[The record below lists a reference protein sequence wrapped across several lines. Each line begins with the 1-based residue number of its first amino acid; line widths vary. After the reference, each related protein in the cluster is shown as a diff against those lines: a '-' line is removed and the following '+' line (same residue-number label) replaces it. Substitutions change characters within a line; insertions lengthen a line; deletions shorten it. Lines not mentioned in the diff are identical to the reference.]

1 MYYMKNVIEIN
12 NLTKSYD
19 NVAVIK
25 SININIVEG
34 TIHALLGKNGAG
46 KTTILKSILGLIKP
60 TSGSIFILGE
70 NQLTEK
76 GRNVLKQVGCMIET
90 PGFYPNLTGTE
101 NLSIFAKLRELD
113 KQAVQEA
120 LTIVN
125 LPYADS
131 KKFKEYSLGMKQR
144 LAIANAIMHDP
155 DILIL
160 DEPTN
165 GLDPSGVIEIRE
177 LCKEMKRQGKTLL
190 ISSHILS
197 EVEQVA
203 DEVSIIDEGELVK
216 YINLKKMNENSQ
228 VTIHIFTSNF
238 DKVES
243 VLLEAGVSQHNMINT
258 AKGVRLLSKDM
269 DISEVNKLLTQND
282 VDIEGIMR
290 EKLTLEEQF
299 QRVTE
304 TR

>member
-1 MYYMKNVIEIN
+1 M
-12 NLTKSYD
+12 
-19 NVAVIK
+19 
-25 SININIVEG
+25 
-34 TIHALLGKNGAG
+34 
-46 KTTILKSILGLIKP
+46 
-60 TSGSIFILGE
+60 
-70 NQLTEK
+70 
-76 GRNVLKQVGCMIET
+76 RET
-90 PGFYPNLTGTE
+90 PGSYPNLTGTE
-101 NLSIFAKLRELD
+101 NQSIFTKLRELD

-216 YINLKKMNENSQ
+216 YINLKK
-228 VTIHIFTSNF
+228 
-238 DKVES
+238 
-243 VLLEAGVSQHNMINT
+243 
-258 AKGVRLLSKDM
+258 
-269 DISEVNKLLTQND
+269 
-282 VDIEGIMR
+282 
-290 EKLTLEEQF
+290 
-299 QRVTE
+299 
-304 TR
+304 

>member
-228 VTIHIFTSNF
+228 
-238 DKVES
+238 
-243 VLLEAGVSQHNMINT
+243 
-258 AKGVRLLSKDM
+258 AKK
-269 DISEVNKLLTQND
+269 
-282 VDIEGIMR
+282 
-290 EKLTLEEQF
+290 
-299 QRVTE
+299 
-304 TR
+304 